1 MTKKGTT
8 LKCVLL
14 DANIIIEAYKLGIWE
29 ELIERVEFT
38 VSSIVANDEVLFFS
52 KQENKIPTPINL
64 RSLIEEGKINELS
77 ATQEEMT
84 SFMEIFDSVFAQGL
98 DPGELESLSLI
109 ETGKAGDSMFCTSD
123 APAIKALAMMGRS
136 DAGIS
141 MDMGTITTAYT
152 SIKFAKESIS
162 GLLDAKIESAAK
174 EKVNEAL
181 DKLGAVQDKANL

>member
-84 SFMEIFDSVFAQGL
+84 SFMEIFDSVFSQRL

>member
-14 DANIIIEAYKLGIWE
+14 DANIIIEAYKHGIWE

-109 ETGKAGDSMFCTSD
+109 PF
-123 APAIKALAMMGRS
+123 R
-136 DAGIS
+136 
-141 MDMGTITTAYT
+141 
-152 SIKFAKESIS
+152 
-162 GLLDAKIESAAK
+162 
-174 EKVNEAL
+174 V
-181 DKLGAVQDKANL
+181 

>member
-77 ATQEEMT
+77 AIRKTGGY
-84 SFMEIFDSVFAQGL
+84 FRNPADS
-98 DPGELESLSLI
+98 
-109 ETGKAGDSMFCTSD
+109 GKGNCS
-123 APAIKALAMMGRS
+123 
-136 DAGIS
+136 
-141 MDMGTITTAYT
+141 
-152 SIKFAKESIS
+152 
-162 GLLDAKIESAAK
+162 
-174 EKVNEAL
+174 
-181 DKLGAVQDKANL
+181 

>member
-84 SFMEIFDSVFAQGL
+84 SFMEIFDSVFSQGL

-141 MDMGTITTAYT
+141 M
-152 SIKFAKESIS
+152 ESILKKA
-162 GLLDAKIESAAK
+162 GLQKRLSKQFTDNFFKALIK
-174 EKVNEAL
+174 EGQQNRITGMGLK
-181 DKLGAVQDKANL
+181 K